1 MPQYE
6 LILHQGEKHLS
17 TYDIGSDGL
26 VIGRAS
32 ECDVVLV
39 DSMVSR
45 RHARIWND
53 GKGLKIED
61 LGARNGIVVN
71 GHKVSKLRVDE
82 GDELTVGT
90 HTFRIAK
97 VTREHAKSDTGATI
111 SFEKAGD
118 IHERMLRE
126 PDFNRLVILY
136 KASQLLGTVFDLND
150 LLDRILEL
158 LFEALPVKRGFIL
171 TLSGHDKT
179 PEVRA
184 CLPNDKGADRLPM
197 SQTLID
203 HVFSQRSAVLTLD
216 AHRDF
221 SESESV
227 VTHGIRAAMCV
238 PLCGREDMVGA
249 IYVDSGKSDIVFKN
263 DHLKLLTAIGRVT
276 GVAVENANLHQE
288 MVETERLS
296 AIGQATAGLGHCV
309 KNILVGI
316 KGGAEFVDLALE
328 TGEIKYI
335 QKGWPLIRRS
345 VDRVE
350 DLVLNLLTFS
360 RNHRTERT
368 NTDLNLLVDEIKDTV
383 AAQATLAKV
392 TLKVEK
398 GDLRPMPLDSLGMY
412 RAILNLV
419 GNAIDACEEHGGHV
433 TLRTKADESSYY
445 VEVEDDGTGIPEE
458 FRDRL
463 FKAFNSTKGS
473 KGTGLGLACSQK
485 IVHEH
490 GGFISFTTKPGKG
503 SKFVIQLPTQTMIAQ
518 SS

>member
-6 LILHQGEKHLS
+6 LILHNGDEHLS
-17 TYDIGSDGL
+17 SYDIGSSGL

-32 ECDVVLV
+32 ECDVVLP

-53 GKGLKIED
+53 GKSLKIED

-71 GHKVSKLRVDE
+71 GQKVSKLRVDE

-97 VTREHAKSDTGATI
+97 VTRDKSKEDTGAMI

-118 IHERMLRE
+118 MHAKMLKE
-126 PDFNRLVILY
+126 PDFNRLVLLY
-136 KASQLLGTVFDLND
+136 KASQLLGTVFDLDD
-150 LLDRILEL
+150 LLNRILEL
-158 LFEALPVKRGFIL
+158 IFEALPVKRGFIL
-171 TLSGHDKT
+171 TLSGHDKL

-184 CLPNDKGADRLPM
+184 SLPSKRNNGGLPL
-197 SQTLID
+197 SRTLID
-203 HVFSQRSAVLTLD
+203 HVFTHRNAVLTLD
-216 AHRDF
+216 AHEDF
-221 SESESV
+221 SESDSV
-227 VTHGIRAAMCV
+227 VNHGIHAAMCV
-238 PLCGREDMVGA
+238 PLCGREDIVGA
-249 IYVDSGKSDIVFKN
+249 IYVDSGADDIVFKN

-276 GVAVENANLHQE
+276 GVAVENAYLHQE
-288 MVETERLS
+288 MVENERLS

-328 TGEIKYI
+328 TNEIKYI

-345 VDRVE
+345 VDRIE

-360 RNHRTERT
+360 RNQKAERT

-383 AAQATLAKV
+383 AAQASLAKV
-392 TLKVEK
+392 TLQIEK
-398 GDLRPMPLDSLGMY
+398 GDLRPLPMDSLGMY

-419 GNAIDACEEHGGHV
+419 TNAIDACEDDGGTV
-433 TLRTKADESSYY
+433 TVRTKSGESSYY
-445 VEVEDDGTGIPEE
+445 VEVEDNGVGISHD
-458 FRDRL
+458 FRSRM
-463 FKAFNSTKGS
+463 FKAFASTKGS
-473 KGTGLGLACSQK
+473 RGTGLGLACAQK
-485 IVHEH
+485 IVREH
-490 GGFISFTTKPGKG
+490 GGAIKVRSEPGKG
-503 SKFVIQLPTQTMIAQ
+503 SRFTIQLPTQTMV